1 MIESVIR
8 ARIEPDLKDEATKV
22 LQSMGLTPSAA
33 IRIFLQ
39 QVVAEKALPFTVKVP
54 NAETRAAMKDA
65 DEKRSLTRHKSLE
78 ALWGDLDSDDEQCAK

>member
-1 MIESVIR
+1 MIDSVIR
-8 ARIEPDLKDEATKV
+8 ARIEPDLKDEATRV

-39 QVVAEKALPFTVKVP
+39 QVVAERALPFTIKAP

-65 DEKRSLTRHKSLE
+65 NEKRHLTRHTSLE
-78 ALWGDLDSDDEQCAK
+78 ALWNDLDGDGK